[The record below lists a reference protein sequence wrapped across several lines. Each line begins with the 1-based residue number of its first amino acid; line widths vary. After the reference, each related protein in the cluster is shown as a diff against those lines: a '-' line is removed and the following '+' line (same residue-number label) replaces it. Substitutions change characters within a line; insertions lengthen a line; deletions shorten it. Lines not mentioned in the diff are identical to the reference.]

1 MTGIIC
7 AMKLEAENIIAS
19 MSDVKTES
27 RGGIEFHLGRLAG
40 RDVAVAVCGIGKV
53 FAAICAQT
61 MILCCRPDE
70 IINVGV
76 AGSLS
81 AELGVFDLVVAD
93 DLVQHDMDTS
103 ALGDPKGLIS
113 GINMIGIPA
122 DPAICDRLSAVIS
135 DCGLHGVRGR
145 IATGDKFVDSDA
157 DRRFI
162 ADEFSA
168 VACEMEGCAVA
179 QTCYAAGVPFA
190 VLRAISDSGEGDYVK
205 FAARAAENSA
215 RVICEYIARG

>member
-7 AMKLEAENIIAS
+7 AMQLEAENIIAS
-19 MSDVKTES
+19 MTGIKEENH
-27 RGGIEFHLGRLAG
+27 GGITFFAG
-40 RDVAVAVCGIGKV
+40 KLHEKDTVVAVCGIGKV

-61 MILCCRPDE
+61 MILCYKPDE

-81 AELGVFDLVVAD
+81 ADLKVFDLVVAV

-113 GINMIGIPA
+113 GINIVNIPA
-122 DPAICDRLSAVIS
+122 DKEICDKLTRVI
-135 DCGLHGVRGR
+135 DAAGLHGVSGR

-157 DRRFI
+157 DRRAI
-162 ADEFSA
+162 AETFGA
-168 VACEMEGCAVA
+168 VACEMEGGSVA
-179 QTCYAAGVPFA
+179 QTCYAAGVKFA
-190 VLRAISDSGEGDYVK
+190 VLRAISDSGEGDYEQ
-205 FAARAAENSA
+205 FAARAAVNSA
-215 RVICEYIARG
+215 KVICDYMSL